1 MIRELPECLTCHNL
15 QRSCFANVLPDYLSE
30 LKYEKA
36 CSMYKKG
43 QVIFQED
50 NRALGVYCLYSG
62 SVKLYKYGPDGREQI
77 VRMVQPGD
85 LFGYRALVG
94 SRLYCIN
101 AQALTD
107 AAVCFFTAE
116 NFLQITRKIPEITHK
131 IIIALSDLLEDT
143 ENQLTSLAQ
152 KSVRERLAETL
163 LRLSEGQNDPARTAS
178 PVINLSR
185 EDLAN
190 MVGSATETVIR
201 LLSEFREE
209 KLIAISGR
217 KIHLLDITGLQKV
230 AHAHVNGFLKAFGV

>member
-15 QRSCFANVLPDYLSE
+15 QKSCFANVFPDFLSE
-30 LKYEKA
+30 LKYEKS
-36 CSMYKKG
+36 CSIYKKG
-43 QVIFQED
+43 QIIFQED

-62 SVKLYKYGPDGREQI
+62 NVKLFKYGPDVREQI
-77 VRMVQPGD
+77 VRIVQPGD
-85 LFGYRALVG
+85 LFGHRALIG

-101 AQALTD
+101 AQALSD

-116 NFLQITRKIPEITHK
+116 NFIQIARKSPEITHR
-131 IIIALSDLLEDT
+131 IIVALSDLLEET

-163 LRLSEGQNDPARTAS
+163 LRLCNGQNEQDPSGSA
-178 PVINLSR
+178 VINLSR

-201 LLSEFREE
+201 LLSEFRTE

-217 KIHLLDITGLQKV
+217 KIQLLDIAGLQKV
-230 AHAHVNGFLKAFGV
+230 AHANVNGFLRAFSG

>member
-15 QRSCFANVLPDYLSE
+15 QKSCFANVNTDYLSE

-36 CSMYKKG
+36 CSLYRKG
-43 QVIFQED
+43 QIIFQED
-50 NRALGVYCLYSG
+50 NRALGIYCLYSG
-62 SVKLYKYGPDGREQI
+62 NVKLFKYGPDGREQI
-77 VRMVQPGD
+77 VRIVLPGH

-107 AAVCFFTAE
+107 TAVCFFTAE
-116 NFLQITRKIPEITHK
+116 NFIQIARKIPEITHQ
-131 IIIALSDLLEDT
+131 IIISLSDLLEDT
-143 ENQLTSLAQ
+143 ENQLTSLAK

-163 LRLSEGQNDPARTAS
+163 LRLSGGQADPDQTSDR
-178 PVINLSR
+178 VINLSR

-201 LLSEFREE
+201 LLSEFRED

-217 KIHLLDITGLQKV
+217 KIHLLDIAGLQKV
-230 AHAHVNGFLKAFGV
+230 AHAHVNGFLKAFSG